1 MEHLE
6 SQAVTVGLAGVPRLD
21 GAQAPHRLPCQPHS
35 LCIYGA
41 DEEAC
46 ATGPDTDPHMFSFLS
61 YGVGQYSGPV
71 GLSLGS
77 VLSLALRAGQRPQT
91 ELILEKDGA
100 LAPHRL
106 VQAPY

>member
-1 MEHLE
+1 M
-6 SQAVTVGLAGVPRLD
+6 GLTRKPVPQVQILT
-21 GAQAPHRLPCQPHS
+21 HR
-35 LCIYGA
+35 
-41 DEEAC
+41 
-46 ATGPDTDPHMFSFLS
+46 SFLY
-61 YGVGQYSGPV
+61 YGVGQYRGPV

-106 VQAPY
+106 VQALL